1 MRKNADITAVMSV
14 TICSQVYILEIKKK
28 LLWKFVYSSFS
39 HSDVTSEHLLPYP
52 TGVAWYD
59 YFMRVHYLVAYTL

>member
-1 MRKNADITAVMSV
+1 MRKNADNTALMSL
-14 TICSQVYILEIKKK
+14 TSCSQVFILEIKKK

-52 TGVAWYD
+52 TGVACQ
-59 YFMRVHYLVAYTL
+59 VATVMVGSS